1 MTIRILSLRHN
12 FLSFIVNPKY
22 MFSIEKAT
30 LADCPLIQTLASN
43 IWEPTY
49 GSTFIVEASGD
60 SMIDAGISD
69 GDMLIFDRDAQPRGG
84 DIVLALYDGN
94 ITVKRLRIV
103 DGRPELHPENAAARY
118 KVICPKSTEQFE
130 IEGVL
135 RGLCRR
141 YS

>member
-1 MTIRILSLRHN
+1 MGG
-12 FLSFIVNPKY
+12 P
-22 MFSIEKAT
+22 E
-30 LADCPLIQTLASN
+30 
-43 IWEPTY
+43 
-49 GSTFIVEASGD
+49 
-60 SMIDAGISD
+60 ISD

>member
-1 MTIRILSLRHN
+1 MRAACGFPSPAADYESEDIDLSAWLVRKPN
-12 FLSFIVNPKY
+12 
-22 MFSIEKAT
+22 
-30 LADCPLIQTLASN
+30 
-43 IWEPTY
+43 
-49 GSTFIVEASGD
+49 STFIVEASGD
-60 SMIDAGISD
+60 SMIDAGICD

>member
-1 MTIRILSLRHN
+1 MRAACGFPSPAADYESEDIDLSAWLVRKPN
-12 FLSFIVNPKY
+12 
-22 MFSIEKAT
+22 
-30 LADCPLIQTLASN
+30 
-43 IWEPTY
+43 
-49 GSTFIVEASGD
+49 STFIVEASGD

>member
-1 MTIRILSLRHN
+1 
-12 FLSFIVNPKY
+12 
-22 MFSIEKAT
+22 
-30 LADCPLIQTLASN
+30 
-43 IWEPTY
+43 
-49 GSTFIVEASGD
+49 
-60 SMIDAGISD
+60 MIDAGICD

-130 IEGVL
+130 IEGCFAVFAAVTPNGRFCICKL
-135 RGLCRR
+135 FDAELYRVKYLDMPGINPGLTYVCFGEQK
-141 YS
+141 